1 MFQCALI
8 CTDFTDGLHRL
19 VNFVPSLAEAGLKKV
34 IFFHN
39 ASFIKDREIPS
50 VDEEAAEVA
59 RQRLMVAVEKA
70 PAGLEVQVIV
80 RAGRPIDNILQLAN
94 EHAADIIL
102 LGMPSRSLLNEK
114 LFGSTSMGLAQR
126 TSIPLM
132 TLRPQLVSTYTT
144 EELELRC
151 RHLFR
156 FFLVPYDDSKAA
168 KYLVKRLQDQFVVHS
183 NPVLQEC
190 LLYWVVEEGG
200 RRELRGETRMQEAR
214 EHLRNVQQQFAN
226 ALSIKVNAEVVLGDR
241 VAKTLEAANDYDISA
256 IATSSDSLGKL
267 LEWSVPSFTGEILR
281 KSWHPVI
288 YFPPGRD

>member
-1 MFQCALI
+1 MFQSALI

-19 VNFVPSLAEAGLKKV
+19 VNFVPSLAEAGLKKI

-50 VDEEAAEVA
+50 VDEEEAEAA
-59 RQRLMVAVEKA
+59 RQRLMVAVEQA
-70 PAGLEVQVIV
+70 PDGLDVQVIV
-80 RAGRPIDNILQLAN
+80 MAGRPIDNILRLADD
-94 EHAADIIL
+94 HAVDIIL
-102 LGMPSRSLLNEK
+102 LGMPNRSLLNEK

-144 EELELRC
+144 EELALRC
-151 RHLFR
+151 QHLFR
-156 FFLVPYDDSKAA
+156 YFLVPYDDSKAA
-168 KYLVKRLQDQFVVHS
+168 KYLVQRLQRQFEAHP
-183 NPVLQEC
+183 NPALKEC

-200 RRELRGETRMQEAR
+200 RRELRGETQMQDAR
-214 EHLRNVQQQFAN
+214 KRLSEIEQQCTNSFNIQIHA
-226 ALSIKVNAEVVLGDR
+226 KVVLGER
-241 VAKTLEAANDYDISA
+241 ITKILEAANDHDISA

-288 YFPPGRD
+288 YFPPDRN

>member
-1 MFQCALI
+1 MFQCALV

-39 ASFIKDREIPS
+39 AAFIKDREIPS
-50 VDEEAAEVA
+50 VDEEAAEAA
-59 RQRLMVAVEKA
+59 RQRLIVAVEKA
-70 PAGLEVQVIV
+70 PAGLDVQVV
-80 RAGRPIDNILQLAN
+80 VKAGRPIDNILQLAN

-126 TSIPLM
+126 TRIPLM

-144 EELELRC
+144 EELQLRC
-151 RHLFR
+151 KHLFR
-156 FFLVPYDDSKAA
+156 YFLVPYDDSQAS
-168 KYLVKRLQDQFVVHS
+168 KYLTKRLQDQFAAHPA
-183 NPVLQEC
+183 PVLKEC

-200 RRELRGETRMQEAR
+200 RRELRGETRLQDAR
-214 EHLRNVQQQFAN
+214 NRLHDVQQEFAN
-226 ALSIKVNAEVVLGDR
+226 ALGIQVHAETVLGDR
-241 VAKTLEAANDYDISA
+241 IAKTLEAANEYDISA

-267 LEWSVPSFTGEILR
+267 MEWSVPSFTGEILR

-288 YFPPGRD
+288 YFPPQS